1 MALSSRSGK
10 RRIIGGVGPL
20 SRAGAGPR
28 PVAWRIHPLRCDIP
42 ALPVEHG
49 STYGAVLYE
58 LDRP

>member
-20 SRAGAGPR
+20 SRGAAGPEPAAGRIR
-28 PVAWRIHPLRCDIP
+28 PIGCDIP
-42 ALPVEHG
+42 ALPAEHG

-58 LDRP
+58 QDRP